1 MHNASESQSRR
12 NETGVFIMK
21 TKRKK
26 RTTKRERKGIYVLP
40 NLFTSASLFGGFYA
54 IIASIEGRFEAAAI
68 AIVISCVFDGL
79 DGRIARITR
88 TTSLFGKE
96 YDSLS
101 DLVAFG
107 VAPGIL
113 AFQWALQPF
122 GRLGWLAAF
131 MYVICGALRLAR
143 FNVQKNTLDVN
154 SFKGLPIPSAACF
167 IASAILLTSA
177 LNGIEKYKSI
187 LIIVMIYTLS
197 FLMVSSVDYLN
208 FKKFDIR
215 NQKPFNVLVSI
226 ILIFLVIAYRPK
238 IMLFF
243 IMLLYVL
250 SGPVI
255 TLYRF
260 HGKRA
265 ADKDTMAAIPNAVDR
280 EDLQALDN
288 DKTAR

>member
-1 MHNASESQSRR
+1 
-12 NETGVFIMK
+12 MK
-21 TKRKK
+21 RKRKK
-26 RTTKRERKGIYVLP
+26 RTTKKERKGIYVLP

-54 IIASIEGRFEAAAI
+54 IIASIQGRYEAAAI

-113 AFQWALQPF
+113 AFQWALHSF

-167 IASAILLTSA
+167 IASAILLASA
-177 LNGIEKYKSI
+177 LNGIEKYKSL

-226 ILIFLVIAYRPK
+226 ILICLVIAYRPK
-238 IMLFF
+238 ILLFI

-260 HGKRA
+260 HKKRA
-265 ADKDTMAAIPNAVDR
+265 VDKGPMEAIPKAVDG
-280 EDLQALDN
+280 EDLQAIGN
-288 DKTAR
+288 DKTTG

>member
-1 MHNASESQSRR
+1 MKRR
-12 NETGVFIMK
+12 
-21 TKRKK
+21 RKK
-26 RTTKRERKGIYVLP
+26 RTTKRERKGIYILP

-54 IIASIEGRFEAAAI
+54 IIASIEGRYEAAAI

-113 AFQWALQPF
+113 AFQWALHAF

-143 FNVQKNTLDVN
+143 FNVQKNTKDVN

-177 LNGIEKYKSI
+177 LSGIEKYKSI
-187 LIIVMIYTLS
+187 FIIVTIYTLS

-238 IMLFF
+238 IMLFV

-265 ADKDTMAAIPNAVDR
+265 VDKGPGEAIPKVADG
-280 EDLQALDN
+280 EDLHPLGH
-288 DKTAR
+288 DKTVG

>member
-1 MHNASESQSRR
+1 
-12 NETGVFIMK
+12 MK
-21 TKRKK
+21 SKGKKRKGK
-26 RTTKRERKGIYVLP
+26 KERKGIYVLP

-54 IIASIEGRFEAAAI
+54 IIASIQGRFEAAAI

-113 AFQWALQPF
+113 AFEWALESF

-143 FNVQKNTLDVN
+143 FNVQKNSLDVN
-154 SFKGLPIPSAACF
+154 YFKGLPIPAAACL
-167 IASAILLTSA
+167 IASSILFTSA
-177 LNGIEKYKSI
+177 LEGIVKNKSL

-215 NQKPFNVLVSI
+215 NQKPFNRLVTI
-226 ILIFLVIAYRPK
+226 ILVLLVIAYRPK

-243 IMLLYVL
+243 IILLYVL
-250 SGPVI
+250 SGPVT
-255 TLYRF
+255 TLF
-260 HGKRA
+260 KIHGRRSSAKTA
-265 ADKDTMAAIPNAVDR
+265 LKTLSHGVDD
-280 EDLQALDN
+280 EDLNAIGRK
-288 DKTAR
+288 KTVR